1 VAQLLSNMMKDDFSK
16 NISSNIQPPLEK
28 RNPNRESVDFGI
40 LLKLN
45 NSIKI
50 RNILQKTFQLLPINS
65 KITLDKLEKHYHKT
79 MDSDW
84 KNNMIDLVYFFEYR
98 DGLSIIPNNDGF
110 IKYITITQNQHL
122 NIGSIIENYMGSIV
136 NIWPE
141 LINYNSGSGS
151 KE

>member
-1 VAQLLSNMMKDDFSK
+1 
-16 NISSNIQPPLEK
+16 
-28 RNPNRESVDFGI
+28 
-40 LLKLN
+40 
-45 NSIKI
+45 
-50 RNILQKTFQLLPINS
+50 
-65 KITLDKLEKHYHKT
+65 